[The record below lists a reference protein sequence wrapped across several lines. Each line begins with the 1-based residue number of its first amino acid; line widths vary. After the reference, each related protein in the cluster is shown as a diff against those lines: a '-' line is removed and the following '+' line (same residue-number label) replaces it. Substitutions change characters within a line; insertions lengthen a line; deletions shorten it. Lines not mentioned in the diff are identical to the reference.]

1 MKALRKY
8 SLAFMAIS
16 LLIFTG
22 CEKDFDKINE
32 NNNAST
38 EASTPALL
46 SQAIR
51 DIAYNDFDEWY
62 AGRQSSVACQHFS
75 QRNYTSEDRYS
86 FRVNVTDGFFR
97 NNYIYMN
104 NLQKIIELNTD
115 PATKENYATL
125 YGDNNMQI
133 AVAQIMK
140 CWVFQLLTDYFGDIP
155 YSQALNLEEYPQPA
169 YDTQKAV
176 YDGMIAT
183 LNQAVVD
190 LQNSTTD
197 GFSSG
202 DLFFNGD
209 LDQWIKF
216 ANSLRL
222 RIALRASNVDAA
234 YLTEAQDAI
243 ADGVM
248 TSNDDNAMCGF
259 STVGDPNEAPWYSA
273 YYVDG
278 RNDFSYTYRFL
289 ELLKGTNGDIYN
301 GAVSTVNVSPF
312 VNPYSGIVDPRF
324 EVFTTY
330 SPVVT
335 STNKARYGVPYGM
348 GDSDTKTFWS
358 VFSGNRVSLYNVQPV
373 ILNPNFPT
381 TFLDYPTVCFMI
393 SEVNNWDATWFQR
406 GIEASLEKWGA
417 DAGTYVTDVMT
428 RFNALTTDEA
438 RKEMVIT
445 QKYIHLLTQP
455 HEAWSEYRRTGYPS
469 FLVKPGELTWTYI
482 DGDNVIH
489 TYNFSPVSGSES
501 GSDIV
506 ARFKYPSSEYTLN
519 KTNVEAAV
527 ARMGEDTHKQRV
539 WWAGG
544 GSQ

>member
-8 SLAFMAIS
+8 SLIVTAFG
-16 LLIFTG
+16 LLFFVG
-22 CEKDFDKINE
+22 CENDFDEINH

-51 DIAYNDFDEWY
+51 NIAFYDFDEWY
-62 AGRQSSVACQHFS
+62 AGRQSSIACQHFS

-86 FRVNVTDGFFR
+86 FRVNTTDGFFR
-97 NNYIYMN
+97 NNYIFMN

-115 PATKENYATL
+115 PATKDKYATL

-133 AVAQIMK
+133 AIAEIMK

-155 YSQALNLEEYPQPA
+155 YSQALNLDEYSQPI
-169 YDTQKAV
+169 YNTQKEV
-176 YDGMIAT
+176 YDGLIAT
-183 LNQAVVD
+183 LKKAVVD
-190 LQNSTTD
+190 LKASTTD
-197 GFSSG
+197 GFSEG
-202 DLFFNGD
+202 DLFYNGD
-209 LDQWIKF
+209 LSKWIKF

-222 RIALRASNVDAA
+222 RLALRASNVDAN
-234 YLTEAQDAI
+234 YLSEAQDAI
-243 ADGVM
+243 TGVVMSSNAD
-248 TSNDDNAMCGF
+248 DAMCGF
-259 STVGDPNEAPWYSA
+259 STVGEPNEAPWYSA
-273 YYVDG
+273 YYVDN

-301 GAVSTVNVSPF
+301 GITSTTNVSPF

-324 EVFTTY
+324 EVYTTY
-330 SPVVT
+330 SPVVDPD
-335 STNKARYGVPYGM
+335 NPARYGVPYGM

-358 VFSGNRVSLYNVQPV
+358 VFASNRVSLYSVQPV

-393 SEVNNWDATWFQR
+393 SEVNNWDASWFQK

-417 DAGTYVTDVMT
+417 DPGTYVTDVMT
-428 RFNALTTDEA
+428 RFNSLTTDEA

-445 QKYIHLLTQP
+445 QKYIHLLMQP
-455 HEAWSEYRRTGYPS
+455 HEAWAEYRRTGYPS
-469 FLVKPGELTWTYI
+469 FLVKPGELTWTYK
-482 DGDNVIH
+482 DSKDRVF

-501 GSDIV
+501 GSDLV

-519 KTNVEAAV
+519 KSNVEAAV
-527 ARMGEDTHKQRV
+527 ARMGEDTHKQKV

>member
-1 MKALRKY
+1 MKPLKKY
-8 SLAFMAIS
+8 SLLFAALGLF
-16 LLIFTG
+16 LLVG
-22 CEKDFDKINE
+22 CEEDFDEINE
-32 NNNAST
+32 NENAST
-38 EASTPALL
+38 DASTPALL

-51 DIAYNDFDEWY
+51 DFAFNDFDEWY

-115 PATKENYATL
+115 PATKDKYATL

-133 AVAQIMK
+133 AIAEIMK

-176 YDGMIAT
+176 YDGIIAT
-183 LNQAVVD
+183 LKQAVVG
-190 LQNSTTD
+190 LQNSTTE
-197 GFSSG
+197 GFSTG

-209 LDQWIKF
+209 LSQWIKF

-222 RIALRASNVDAA
+222 RIALRASNADAA

-259 STVGDPNEAPWYSA
+259 STVGTPNEAPWYSA
-273 YYVDG
+273 FYVDG

-289 ELLKGTNGDIYN
+289 ELLKGTNGDVYE
-301 GAVSTVNVSPF
+301 GAASAVNVSPF
-312 VNPYSGIVDPRF
+312 TNPYAGIADPRYG
-324 EVFTTY
+324 VFTTY
-330 SPVVT
+330 ST
-335 STNKARYGVPYGM
+335 ARYGVPYGM
-348 GDSDTKTFWS
+348 GDADTKAWWS
-358 VFSGNRVSLYNVQPV
+358 TYKRVSLYSVNPI
-373 ILNPNFPT
+373 ILDPNFPT

-406 GIEASLEKWGA
+406 GIEASLAKWGA
-417 DAGTYVTDVMT
+417 DPGTYVTDVMN
-428 RFNALTTDEA
+428 RFNALTTDEE

-445 QKYIHLLTQP
+445 QKYIHLLMQP
-455 HEAWSEYRRTGYPS
+455 HEAWAEYRRTGYPS
-469 FLVKPGELTWTYI
+469 FLVKPGDVTWVKA
-482 DGDNVIH
+482 DGTQVS
-489 TYNFSPVSGSES
+489 FSPVSGSES
-501 GSDIV
+501 GTDIV

-519 KTNVEAAV
+519 KTNVDAAV
-527 ARMGEDTHKQRV
+527 ARMGEDTHKQKV